1 MTNEQKKQGIDRA
14 GLLHPED
21 EQSNIYQSQAISD
34 LPERNLAPAS
44 MVGIGRW
51 FYFHLTNLPTAV
63 LVLSLIAGLS
73 IIGTVVPQREPFDNY
88 VAQYGLTKARLL
100 HRFGFVDIYHTIYF
114 NLLLLWIGVSAV
126 WCSYLRFLRTWKLQ
140 FQPRIRIRAATIE
153 KMKHHRIEKSKNP
166 ETDAETLF
174 DKLKAKGFR
183 TYRLE
188 SGQDT
193 GISLYAAR
201 GMRRMWALVILH
213 FGIITIL
220 GGALIGLIFGSNG
233 IVRLED
239 GEKKLL
245 TIHPSEPDFAVSQGI
260 NGAPPRGGTR
270 REVTGDGKGKLLRW
284 LTQKVPALTFELEL
298 DQFEIT
304 YDKLIKPFPMP
315 NAPQLFKD
323 FESYIVH
330 QFTSHFTISRNGK
343 TREKVISVNYP
354 LHLDKAVFYQS
365 AYNRSIDI
373 TADMPGGQKFST
385 RVDMNV
391 PFEVTPNGFRAVPPG
406 TVATSPFVLIIDEIK
421 GGPLY
426 EGGKIA
432 SEIPSMARVRILD
445 KQGSTVGLDV
455 VSSLQPLQLPGMT
468 LGIGENIYSASIFQ
482 YKRDPGLPLIYI
494 GFLMVILGVLG
505 TLYWRFQQV
514 YARIEGG
521 KLHFALRSTGLVDD
535 AEKFMKD
542 VFGSAS

>member
-1 MTNEQKKQGIDRA
+1 MSKEQKKIGIDRA

-21 EQSNIYQSQAISD
+21 EQSNIYGPQAISD
-34 LPERNLAPAS
+34 LPERDMAPS
-44 MVGIGRW
+44 GMVGIGRW

-63 LVLSLIAGLS
+63 LVLSVIAALS
-73 IIGTVVPQREPFDNY
+73 VIGTVVPQREPFDNY

-126 WCSYLRFLRTWKLQ
+126 WCSYLRFMRTWKLQ
-140 FQPRIRIRAATIE
+140 FQPRIRIRAATIG
-153 KMKHHRIEKSKNP
+153 KMKHHRIEKAK
-166 ETDAETLF
+166 DAEAEMSGL
-174 DKLKAKGFR
+174 DGKLKAKGFR
-183 TYRLE
+183 TYRMDQD
-188 SGQDT
+188 SGAA
-193 GISLYAAR
+193 LYAAR

-260 NGAPPRGGTR
+260 NGAAPRGGTR
-270 REVTGDGKGKLLRW
+270 REITGQGKGAVLRW
-284 LTQKVPALTFELEL
+284 LTKKIPSITLELEL
-298 DQFEIT
+298 DQFQIT

-315 NAPQLFKD
+315 NAPELFKE

-330 QFTSHFTISRNGK
+330 QFTSHFSISRSGR

-373 TADMPGGQKFST
+373 TAEMPGGDKFST

-406 TVATSPFVLIIDEIK
+406 TVSVSPFVMIIDEIK
-421 GGPLY
+421 GGKVY
-426 EGGKIA
+426 EGGKITR
-432 SEIPSMARVRILD
+432 EIPPMARVRILN
-445 KQGSTVGLDV
+445 QAGATVGLDV
-455 VSSLQPLQLPGMT
+455 VSSEQTLALPGMT

-514 YARIEGG
+514 YSKVEGG
-521 KLHFALRSTGLVDD
+521 YLHFALRSTGLVDD
-535 AEKFMKD
+535 ADKFMGELFNPAKK
-542 VFGSAS
+542 